1 MNQSFDHEKKRSA
14 RDCSTTLRFTVA
26 CIPLFVALL
35 CGAAAAPTGITA
47 DDLAGLRARFAAPPP
62 GAGTVTLY
70 WLNGTLTKEGIRA
83 QLQAMRD
90 QCGFGGVAP
99 LTLHAMQPPT
109 QPAYLS
115 DDYFDIYGYILDTA
129 KELGMT
135 VVFYDDCDFPS
146 GSAGDQMR
154 EKHPESLLKYLAR
167 GQATVTGPG
176 EAVIPMPEGV
186 LMSVVAKNLDDGK
199 SRAVT
204 GQASWADAPSLWAGT
219 GVGFRQPPE
228 EAALF
233 EYLRVTGDDGK
244 VLHEERFAGSNA
256 LAQGWNGAGGARL
269 EAAGLRATDCLP
281 MWRTG
286 LALPDRFT
294 LETRLTILNGA
305 AGLAFGVRGSGDL
318 YFWQCNAGA
327 KALRPH
333 RRQGGQYTLLQAAAF
348 PFETGRAY
356 DMRLAVNGKS
366 VTTWIDGQR
375 VAEHALAEDGAKTV
389 RWKAPAGRWNVQA
402 FVCATVSGTRLVD
415 YLDPA
420 AVGKFL
426 SLTYDP
432 FYRRFPKHFGSTIQ
446 MTFFDDLTAMNAPDC
461 LLWTP
466 SFRDRFNK
474 RFGRPADPY
483 YPALWEDIGPDT
495 AAARVALYSVRNE
508 MFAAGYP
515 GGTEAWCKQ
524 RGVKSSGHPAGSYNA
539 NPLQSSGDALLF
551 YKHQGY
557 PLTDYIHYYHHGVD
571 GFSIPASAAYNYDS
585 PLMVCEIYGNFH
597 QKLPNDSNML
607 YRAGMECYARGVNA
621 LLPHGTWWDAD
632 KMAIMPEISWR
643 NPEIGPEL
651 PRFNRWAARC
661 EALLRG
667 GRHVAD
673 IGILYPIAD
682 LEARYR
688 VGEQSPNWGYAPVP
702 GTDYFELMRLLTGEV
717 RRDFTL
723 LHPEVLDGRCSVDG
737 AELSLDNKENR
748 ERFKVLILPA
758 CRTVYLSNLKKV
770 KRFYDGGGRVLATTC
785 LPEQSAEFGC
795 DEEVRRLTQAM
806 FGPSGRGVFVAKPDE
821 RTLKQALDGLAL
833 VWDVRVEN
841 APEIPRV
848 SRDGKDPY
856 VNQSALNSNWYEGGN
871 RQFAYIHK
879 VKAGADVYFF
889 ANSSGQRVAADVT
902 LRGRHALEWWDPHTG
917 AVSPAP
923 CSHDREA
930 GADITR
936 VRVDLEPV
944 KAVFL
949 ISPALRQ

>member
-1 MNQSFDHEKKRSA
+1 MNQSSDHKKKRSS
-14 RDCSTTLRFTVA
+14 REYSTTLRVTVA
-26 CIPLFVALL
+26 CIPLFAALL
-35 CGAAAAPTGITA
+35 CGAADAPVGKDTN
-47 DDLAGLRARFAAPPP
+47 DLASLRRRFAAPPQS
-62 GAGTVTLY
+62 AGTVTLY
-70 WLNGTLTKEGIRA
+70 WLNGTLTKEGVRA
-83 QLQAMRD
+83 QLQAMRN

-99 LTLHAMQPPT
+99 LTFHAMQPPT
-109 QPAYLS
+109 QPTYLS
-115 DDYFDIYGYILDTA
+115 DEYFDIYGCLLDTA
-129 KELGMT
+129 KELGMA

-146 GSAGDQMR
+146 GSAGNQMR
-154 EKHPESLLKYLAR
+154 EKHPDFLLKYLAR
-167 GQATVTGPG
+167 GQTTVTGPG
-176 EAVIPMPEGV
+176 EAIIPMPEGV

-199 SRAVT
+199 RSAVI
-204 GQASWADAPSLWAGT
+204 AD
-219 GVGFRQPPE
+219 
-228 EAALF
+228 
-233 EYLRVTGDDGK
+233 Y
-244 VLHEERFAGSNA
+244 
-256 LAQGWNGAGGARL
+256 
-269 EAAGLRATDCLP
+269 
-281 MWRTG
+281 
-286 LALPDRFT
+286 
-294 LETRLTILNGA
+294 
-305 AGLAFGVRGSGDL
+305 
-318 YFWQCNAGA
+318 
-327 KALRPH
+327 
-333 RRQGGQYTLLQAAAF
+333 
-348 PFETGRAY
+348 
-356 DMRLAVNGKS
+356 
-366 VTTWIDGQR
+366 
-375 VAEHALAEDGAKTV
+375 GAKTV
-389 RWKAPAGRWNVQA
+389 RWKAPAGRWDVQA

-466 SFRDRFNK
+466 SFRDQFKK
-474 RFGRPADPY
+474 RIGRPADAY

-495 AAARVALYSVRNE
+495 GAARVALYSVRNE

-515 GGTEAWCKQ
+515 GGTEAWCRQ

-551 YKHQGY
+551 YKYQGY
-557 PLTDYIHYYHHGVD
+557 PLTDYIHYYHHGVE

-661 EALLRG
+661 ETLLRG
-667 GRHVAD
+667 GRHMAD

-682 LEARYR
+682 IEARYR
-688 VGEQSPNWGYAPVP
+688 VGEQSPNWGYVPVP
-702 GTDYFELMRLLTGEV
+702 GTDYFELMRLLTGEI

-723 LHPEVLDGRCSVDG
+723 LHPEVLDGRCRVDG

-748 ERFKVLILPA
+748 ERFKVLLLPA

-770 KRFYDGGGRVLATTC
+770 KRFYDGGGCVVATTC

-806 FGPSGRGVFVAKPDE
+806 FGPSGHGVFVAKPDE
-821 RTLKQALDGLAL
+821 RSLKQALDGLAL
-833 VWDVRVEN
+833 VWDVRVEGV
-841 APEIPRV
+841 PEIPRV

-879 VKAGADVYFF
+879 VKAGADLYFF
-889 ANSSGQRVAADVT
+889 ANSSAQRVTADVT
-902 LRGRHALEWWDPHTG
+902 LRGRHNLELWDPHTG

-930 GADITR
+930 SADITR

-944 KAVFL
+944 KSVFL
-949 ISPALRQ
+949 ISSGSVTSR